1 MVCSIHLE
9 FALFPGLAGAQV
21 VADEVE
27 FVAVATETGVG
38 VPIVARDALHL
49 GLGHGA
55 VVVILAVAAP
65 TTTGFFLVNL
75 HGLAE
80 RDPIHLVGCGLV
92 AWIFWAKHPVVDH
105 DLGVLFVFGC
115 GNEFFLDWQADKSFG
130 HHHEFVHAVLL

>member
-1 MVCSIHLE
+1 MACSIHLK
-9 FALFPGLAGAQV
+9 FAIFPGLAGLQV

-27 FVAVATETGVG
+27 FIAVATETGIG
-38 VPIVARDALHL
+38 IPIVARYALHL

-75 HGLAE
+75 HGLAQ
-80 RDPIHLVGCGLV
+80 RDPIDLVGCGFV
-92 AWIFWAKHPVVDH
+92 AGVFWAKHPVVDH
-105 DLGVLFVFGC
+105 DLGVLFVLSC
-115 GNEFFLDWQADKSFG
+115 GDKFLFDRQAHEALG